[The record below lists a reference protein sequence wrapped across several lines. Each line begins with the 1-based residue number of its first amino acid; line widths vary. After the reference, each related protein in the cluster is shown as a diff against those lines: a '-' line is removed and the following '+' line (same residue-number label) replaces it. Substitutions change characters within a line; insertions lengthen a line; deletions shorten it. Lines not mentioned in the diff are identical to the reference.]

1 MITIPYG
8 LLEVAT
14 EPGLNQAMIQTKK
27 DPKKY
32 FSSTQFIFFIRGLLI
47 FLVLYLLAPII
58 SNFYHQNLTKA
69 IRIIAIAPLARGL
82 INPAVILFKKTL
94 NFKKEFTFQLLASI
108 FESLATIYFAIK
120 LKSMI
125 ALPLGVVS
133 GAIAATTLSYLLVKL
148 SISKISFKK
157 IKSLYQ
163 YGRWVTLGT
172 FTSYL
177 NDQGDDFVVSKILG
191 AQSLGFYQNAYKI
204 SNLPTTQGASLV
216 YQVVFPIYSQIQGSK
231 DRLKRGVIKSLLI
244 TFSFSFLFGLGLFLV
259 APTAIKYVFGD
270 KWLPMTPALNVL
282 IIFGITRPVISVG
295 SAFFDS
301 IGKPS
306 VSTSQALIKL
316 IILALLVY
324 PMTKNL
330 GIIGTAWTVV
340 IAQASVLPWFGY
352 KLVKAFKAK

>member
-1 MITIPYG
+1 M
-8 LLEVAT
+8 
-14 EPGLNQAMIQTKK
+14 
-27 DPKKY
+27 
-32 FSSTQFIFFIRGLLI
+32 
-47 FLVLYLLAPII
+47 
-58 SNFYHQNLTKA
+58 
-69 IRIIAIAPLARGL
+69 
-82 INPAVILFKKTL
+82 
-94 NFKKEFTFQLLASI
+94 
-108 FESLATIYFAIK
+108 
-120 LKSMI
+120 
-125 ALPLGVVS
+125 
-133 GAIAATTLSYLLVKL
+133 
-148 SISKISFKK
+148 
-157 IKSLYQ
+157 
-163 YGRWVTLGT
+163 
-172 FTSYL
+172 
-177 NDQGDDFVVSKILG
+177 
-191 AQSLGFYQNAYKI
+191 
-204 SNLPTTQGASLV
+204 
-216 YQVVFPIYSQIQGSK
+216 
-231 DRLKRGVIKSLLI
+231 
-244 TFSFSFLFGLGLFLV
+244 FGLGLFLV